1 MEYQHGGDIYSQLV
15 TMDFSANINP
25 LGLPKGV
32 RAELARCL
40 SENICSIYPDSS
52 CRRLREALGAVHQ
65 VPEDWITCGNG
76 AADLIFGLM
85 AAIKPS
91 GGLVTEP
98 SFSEYA
104 QAMKAAGCEI
114 ISHKLEEKNGFRL
127 DIEKLC
133 DQLERVKCR
142 CQAAFLCNPNNPTGL
157 PIRREEVEQAA
168 RVCRSLGILL
178 VVDECFCD
186 FLEKPE
192 EYSVIPLLGQ
202 YDNLLV
208 LKAFTKWYAMAGL
221 RLGYGLC
228 SDRRLHEK
236 LAVVRQPWSVSGLA
250 QRAGLAALKEY
261 EYEERTKALFK
272 EERPRFRRELEELG
286 FLVYPSMANYLF
298 FRDGVHE
305 PGWLYKALLKQR
317 VLIRSCGNYPGLDGS
332 YYRICIKTREENEAF
347 TAELTKLLNEE
358 EKPWQKRS

>member
-1 MEYQHGGDIYSQLV
+1 MEYQHGGDIYSQSV

-25 LGLPKGV
+25 LGLPEGV
-32 RAELARCL
+32 REELFKCL
-40 SENICSIYPDSS
+40 SENVCSIYPDSS
-52 CRRLREALGAVHQ
+52 CGSLREALGAVHQ

-104 QAMKAAGCEI
+104 QAMKTVDCEI
-114 ISHKLEEKNGFRL
+114 ISHNLKEKNGFRL
-127 DIEKLC
+127 DIKDFCE
-133 DQLERVKCR
+133 QLEQVGDRCR
-142 CQAAFLCNPNNPTGL
+142 IAFLCNPNNPTGL
-157 PIRREEVEQAA
+157 PVPKEEVEQAA
-168 RVCRSLGILL
+168 SVCRSLGILL

-192 EYSVIPLLGQ
+192 EYSVIPLLGE

-228 SDRRLHEK
+228 SDRKLHEK
-236 LAVVRQPWSVSGLA
+236 LALVRQPWSVSGLA
-250 QRAGLAALKEY
+250 QRAGLVALKEY
-261 EYEERTKALFK
+261 EYGERTKALFK
-272 EERPRFRRELEELG
+272 AERPRFRRALEEIG

-298 FRDGVHE
+298 FRDVAHE
-305 PGWLYKALLKQR
+305 PGWLYKALLKRQ
-317 VLIRSCGNYPGLDGS
+317 VLIRSCGNYPGLDSS
-332 YYRICIKTREENEAF
+332 YYRICIKTRKENEAF
-347 TAELTKLLNEE
+347 TAELIKLLNEE
-358 EKPWQKRS
+358 EEPWQKRL